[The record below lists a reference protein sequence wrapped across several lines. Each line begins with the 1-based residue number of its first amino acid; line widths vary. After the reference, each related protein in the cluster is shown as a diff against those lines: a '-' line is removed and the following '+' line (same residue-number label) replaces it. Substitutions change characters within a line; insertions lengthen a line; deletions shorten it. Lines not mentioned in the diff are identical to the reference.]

1 MLHTVPRPGMEL
13 ILRSILAASIE
24 PNTFSPCEAE
34 HEPTLQVHWG
44 KDPGYL
50 LMLADHVLMHWK
62 CNQVVLQAMWQE
74 RQRHIRN
81 KLKTIYIMT
90 QINRLTA
97 SSKFLGR

>member
-1 MLHTVPRPGMEL
+1 MEL
-13 ILRSILAASIE
+13 ILRYILAASIE

-34 HEPTLQVHWG
+34 HEPTLQVHLG